1 MLNLLDIEES
11 ARALLF
17 RAQAQADQILAAAR
31 ADADKIRV
39 AAQQQG
45 KQQGLTEG
53 LKAGRQQG
61 LAQGITQGKQQALAE
76 HKAKLT
82 QLTDTLTRSLAEIDG
97 VAIRIEE
104 AARVELL
111 ELSLAVAQRVCKTL
125 GSLDP
130 AVLHENVRE
139 AIRTVVAKHSIRI
152 SIHPSQRDLLD
163 ELLPELKLAWPQLQ
177 QVEVTNDETV
187 SPGGCVVRSNNGSVD
202 ATLDGQLDRIVEQL
216 APKRPTEAAKPV
228 SVTHSMSSDE
238 VLD

>member
-1 MLNLLDIEES
+1 M
-11 ARALLF
+11 F
-17 RAQAQADQILAAAR
+17 RAQAQSDQLLAAAR
-31 ADADKIRV
+31 AEADGIRK

-45 KQQGLTEG
+45 KQLGLTEG

-61 LAQGITQGKQQALAE
+61 LAQGVTQGKQQALAE

-82 QLTDTLTRSLAEIDG
+82 QLAETLTRSLAEIDG

-111 ELSLAVAQRVCKTL
+111 DLSLAVARRVCKSL
-125 GSLDP
+125 GQFEP
-130 AVLHENVRE
+130 AVLQENVRE
-139 AIRTVVAKHSIRI
+139 AIRTVVSKHAIRI

-177 QVEVTNDETV
+177 QVEVTSDESV
-187 SPGGCVVRSNNGSVD
+187 SPGGCVVRTNSGSVD
-202 ATLDGQLDRIVEQL
+202 ATIDGQLERIVDQL
-216 APKRPTEAAKPV
+216 APKRESVVKPA
-228 SVTHSMSSDE
+228 SVTHSMSADE